1 MPRIGHKCYRFK
13 VSEVCLITIVRL
25 GRSVGRPP
33 MLPCQKL
40 RAQTLQG
47 GPRGW
52 QTGRRTH
59 LEKVANE
66 LHHKTFLFIAPKRLN
81 ELSWNFLGTLC
92 RCPKNMVSKKISKIR
107 ILIRIFPEKS
117 GFGSGFAGFFLA
129 TFIRATGRVSTKI
142 LGPIG
147 AAVSELL
154 ARPAAD
160 VMNKEPIIGSKIG
173 TYFRPQTPCRTDWAK
188 FFCMGLWRG
197 RLCMRLVQNYCFK
210 RLPTP

>member
-1 MPRIGHKCYRFK
+1 MKCVASSGCGDRFSGNRTAEFGSLVDEVGVYVHKNPSWKFELNPANRFRNPDF
-13 VSEVCLITIVRL
+13 S
-25 GRSVGRPP
+25 G
-33 MLPCQKL
+33 
-40 RAQTLQG
+40 
-47 GPRGW
+47 
-52 QTGRRTH
+52 
-59 LEKVANE
+59 
-66 LHHKTFLFIAPKRLN
+66 
-81 ELSWNFLGTLC
+81 
-92 RCPKNMVSKKISKIR
+92 KIR
-107 ILIRIFPEKS
+107 IRVRICRI
-117 GFGSGFAGFFLA
+117 FLA

-197 RLCMRLVQNYCFK
+197 RLCMRLVQKHCFK

>member
-33 MLPCQKL
+33 MLPCQKI
-40 RAQTLQG
+40 RAQSLQG

-81 ELSWNFLGTLC
+81 KLSWYFLGTLS
-92 RCPKNMVSKKISKIR
+92 RCPKNIVSKKNSQNPDFDPDFSGKIR
-107 ILIRIFPEKS
+107 ISETACRIRLKIFVCYLHMPD
-117 GFGSGFAGFFLA
+117 
-129 TFIRATGRVSTKI
+129 T
-142 LGPIG
+142 
-147 AAVSELL
+147 
-154 ARPAAD
+154 
-160 VMNKEPIIGSKIG
+160 
-173 TYFRPQTPCRTDWAK
+173 
-188 FFCMGLWRG
+188 
-197 RLCMRLVQNYCFK
+197 
-210 RLPTP
+210 

>member
-33 MLPCQKL
+33 MLPCQKI
-40 RAQTLQG
+40 RAQSLQG

-92 RCPKNMVSKKISKIR
+92 RCPKNMVSKKDSQN
-107 ILIRIFPEKS
+107 PD
-117 GFGSGFAGFFLA
+117 FGNGLPDLA
-129 TFIRATGRVSTKI
+129 QNFCVLSTYARHLVHPPKN
-142 LGPIG
+142 PDP
-147 AAVSELL
+147 AV
-154 ARPAAD
+154 
-160 VMNKEPIIGSKIG
+160 
-173 TYFRPQTPCRTDWAK
+173 
-188 FFCMGLWRG
+188 
-197 RLCMRLVQNYCFK
+197 
-210 RLPTP
+210 RLPENRINCLHYTGKS

>member
-33 MLPCQKL
+33 MLPCQKI
-40 RAQTLQG
+40 RAQSLQG

-117 GFGSGFAGFFLA
+117 GFRKRLAGSGSKFLCV
-129 TFIRATGRVSTKI
+129 IYI
-142 LGPIG
+142 C
-147 AAVSELL
+147 
-154 ARPAAD
+154 
-160 VMNKEPIIGSKIG
+160 
-173 TYFRPQTPCRTDWAK
+173 QTPSKPPLKIRIRPYGCRKT
-188 FFCMGLWRG
+188 G
-197 RLCMRLVQNYCFK
+197 
-210 RLPTP
+210 